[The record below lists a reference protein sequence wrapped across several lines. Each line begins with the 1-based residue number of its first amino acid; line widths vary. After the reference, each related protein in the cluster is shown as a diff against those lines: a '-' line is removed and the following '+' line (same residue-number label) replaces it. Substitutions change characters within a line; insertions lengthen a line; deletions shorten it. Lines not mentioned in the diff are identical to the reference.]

1 MNRRIR
7 EAGRGLCAFLFV
19 ITLVVLSVLPVYA
32 DTADR
37 KSVSSGAKYSDAG
50 YADAKY
56 TDARHAGAGYTSAA
70 EAGYATAAGGAA
82 WEEGTTHSLD
92 FFDRI
97 AVNSVRG
104 FLTIRTG
111 EEFSIWLPDGWD
123 GAPGFSV
130 QDDILVVSGRI
141 SNDAGSEKSGSAVV
155 LGEDEPGEGRSAQGS
170 GAGRSGT
177 AGGGETSADSG
188 ADAASGSGSGT
199 SADSGADVA
208 SGNGSGNS
216 AAGMAS
222 EGGSEN
228 SAGDTNGGSDA
239 DGGTD
244 ADGVMH
250 EIVITI
256 PAGSGLD
263 TLRVAMESGDLFLTD
278 ITAGS
283 VTIQSGGGNLILRDV
298 SLGTVDIYTEAGEV
312 SMADGSFGTLNI
324 GMGEGEV
331 TVSADDELSEC
342 RMELKT
348 GDGEITVS
356 GSPEGDQYMQPGN
369 GKRSLTVQVVS
380 GDIRVDG

>member
-7 EAGRGLCAFLFV
+7 EAGRGLCAFLFAL
-19 ITLVVLSVLPVYA
+19 TLVAQSVLPVYA

-37 KSVSSGAKYSDAG
+37 KSVSSGAKYLDAR
-50 YADAKY
+50 YAGAKY
-56 TDARHAGAGYTSAA
+56 AGERSASAA
-70 EAGYATAAGGAA
+70 EAEYETAAAGAA
-82 WEEGTTHSLD
+82 WEEGTAHGLD
-92 FFDRI
+92 YFDRI

-111 EEFSIWLPDGWD
+111 DDFSIWLPDGWD
-123 GAPGFSV
+123 GAPAFSV
-130 QDDILVVSGRI
+130 QDDILVVSGRK
-141 SNDAGSEKSGSAVV
+141 SGDAGAEKSGSAVV
-155 LGEDEPGEGRSAQGS
+155 IGEDEPGEGSFAQGS
-170 GAGRSGT
+170 GAGRSD
-177 AGGGETSADSG
+177 AGDNGGEPAADG
-188 ADAASGSGSGT
+188 RPEPEG
-199 SADSGADVA
+199 
-208 SGNGSGNS
+208 GSGNS
-216 AAGMAS
+216 AGDN
-222 EGGSEN
+222 GSG
-228 SAGDTNGGSDA
+228 SGADDSNGGSGA
-239 DGGTD
+239 AGGSD
-244 ADGVMH
+244 DGVMH

-256 PAGSGLD
+256 PAGIGLD

-278 ITAGS
+278 ITANS

-331 TVSADDELSEC
+331 TVSANDELSEC

-348 GDGEITVS
+348 GDGEITYN
-356 GSPEGDQYMQPGN
+356 GSSEGDQYMQPGN